1 MLGLASLGL
10 ASLGLASLGLAAA
23 APAAAAP
30 ATLAPTPGSVAFLIS
45 KVLSI
50 STVVSPLYPPG
61 PAAKFFATAAS
72 VPVTSSLALPI
83 DAFSTEPGSFVALPT
98 SCAS

>member
-1 MLGLASLGL
+1 MSFSAFAGVLGLASLGL

-30 ATLAPTPGSVAFLIS
+30 ATLAPTPGSL
-45 KVLSI
+45 I